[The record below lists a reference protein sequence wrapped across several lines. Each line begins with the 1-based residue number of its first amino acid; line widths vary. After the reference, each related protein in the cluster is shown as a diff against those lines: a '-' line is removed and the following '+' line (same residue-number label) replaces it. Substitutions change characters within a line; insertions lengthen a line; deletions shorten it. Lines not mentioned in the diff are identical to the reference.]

1 MIKERFTKTSVQCIQ
16 YVLQAFKIQKHQWK
30 YKNCDID
37 RHQMHCCW
45 HLHFPS
51 KIWVDRGNCY
61 LKLGSTLYPKQTK
74 QFLLVGFWGPEML
87 WFSVAGGEIKV
98 YRVSLFFP
106 FFSCLRAQRAN
117 ETFYGGDILAVYYSR
132 AFPGCLLFVCFFD
145 RSGINFWLCQL
156 LSWAN

>member
-1 MIKERFTKTSVQCIQ
+1 MVSIWVYKSVHDMIKERFTKTSVQCIQ

-132 AFPGCLLFVCFFD
+132 AFPGCLLFVCFF
-145 RSGINFWLCQL
+145 W
-156 LSWAN
+156 

>member
-1 MIKERFTKTSVQCIQ
+1 MIWKERFTKTSMQCIQ

-30 YKNCDID
+30 YKNCVIY

-45 HLHFPS
+45 HLHFPN
-51 KIWVDRGNCY
+51 KIWVDKGNFY

-74 QFLLVGFWGPEML
+74 QFLLVGFWGLER

-106 FFSCLRAQRAN
+106 FFSCLRAN

-132 AFPGCLLFVCFFD
+132 DFPGCLFFVCFLIGLGLTSD
-145 RSGINFWLCQL
+145 SATGYLGQIN
-156 LSWAN
+156 